1 MSSTRGLPI
10 GPPPRDMPLQSMS
23 SDGPFFRPARLGR
36 AKREKRSSLRR
47 LFIGLQIGAAV
58 GAAVV
63 GAYLLTERFAIPN
76 RFRIASIEVK
86 GNKFLSEGEVRE
98 MLGPA
103 MGGSLISANLE
114 GLRANL
120 AASPW
125 VGGAI
130 VRRKLPDTLTVDVT
144 ERFPIALAETDQ
156 LYVMDASGELIDLLG
171 PRTAGFDLP
180 IIRGLGGVSVE
191 VRRDR
196 ARRAS
201 VLLEDLGELSA
212 EVSEISVDRAGDL
225 MVVLR
230 GDGSVLKL
238 AEPPYRKRVLSFLA
252 LRQKLHERCPDAEY
266 FDLRFKDRIYAKPA
280 SRDEK
285 SDLSPEILN

>member
-1 MSSTRGLPI
+1 M
-10 GPPPRDMPLQSMS
+10 GPPPRETPFQGKGE
-23 SDGPFFRPARLGR
+23 GPFFRPARLSR
-36 AKREKRSSLRR
+36 TRRDKRVGWRR
-47 LFIGLQIGAAV
+47 VFIGVQV
-58 GAAVV
+58 GAALCAALV
-63 GAYLLTERFAIPN
+63 ALFLFTERFAIPN
-76 RFRIASIEVK
+76 RFRIATIEVK
-86 GNKFLSEGEVRE
+86 GNHFLSEGEVRE

-103 MGGSLISANLE
+103 MGENLIGADLE
-114 GLRANL
+114 ALRSNL

-125 VGGAI
+125 VGGAV
-130 VRRKLPDTLTVDVT
+130 VRRKLPNALLVDVT

-180 IIRGLGGVSVE
+180 VVRGLSGVSDE

-196 ARRAS
+196 ARRANT
-201 VLLEDLGELSA
+201 LLDDLGDLAA
-212 EVSEISVDRAGDL
+212 EVSEIAVDRSGDL
-225 MVVLR
+225 LVVLR

-238 AEPPYRKRVLSFLA
+238 AAPPYRKRVLSFLA
-252 LRQKLHERCPDAEY
+252 LRQQLRERCPDAEY

-285 SDLSPEILN
+285 SDLTATNSN